1 MGFLNIIFIF
11 IVLCCSQFIT
21 LQAQKT
27 FPVQFA
33 NFDQKNPDNLYFFN
47 NRSNID
53 SNAIQ
58 VTRDTAA
65 DPRIFELL
73 NQSGRVFLNKPFRLW
88 DGEKSDNTTVA
99 ASFESYFRINISPQN
114 DTAGAPP
121 LNNTLGGLTFLIAPN
136 MDLPPNNSSGQ
147 FLGLTNASTD
157 GNSTNQ
163 IIAVEFDNSMQ
174 GSDPDGNH
182 IGIDI
187 NSIRSKKVESLTPLG
202 IVLAPINDT
211 FFYDVWVQYNG
222 TAKVMEV
229 YIAKQEDKDGQTK
242 PKPAS
247 PILTFEV
254 DIREHLKQES
264 YFGFSA
270 STGAGYQLNC
280 VLRWNFTITYFP
292 EKNDWWKIAVGV
304 GVPVV
309 VLGLILAAWLV
320 WLVQKKRKLRN
331 PSLILGVLKSL
342 PGTPREFKF
351 KELKKATENFGEKK
365 KLGQGG
371 YGVVYK
377 GWLAGEG
384 LEIAVKWFSRESIK
398 GQGDFL
404 AELSIINRLR
414 HKHLV
419 KLLGWCHRHGKLLL
433 VYEYMPHGSLDQHLF
448 IGGETDPLSW
458 ELRCKIVSGVGYA
471 LQYLHNEFEQRVVH
485 RDLKASNIM
494 LDSNFN
500 ARLGDFGL
508 ARALDNE
515 RTSYTEGEGVAGT
528 IGYIAPECLLTGKAT
543 EQSDIY
549 AFGAVLLEVV
559 CGQRPGTRI
568 GGFQSL
574 VDWVW
579 FLHRDGRILE
589 AVDIRLKEDFV
600 VEEAKR
606 LLLLGLA
613 CSHPIA
619 NERPRTSDVVQI
631 ILGSVPVPNVP
642 PFRPAFVWPSALP
655 IDIDSSQTDT
665 TTSIPISP
673 FNSGWS
679 QIDTGHTNSSV

>member
-1 MGFLNIIFIF
+1 MGYFGAKTGKIIFIL
-11 IVLCCSQFIT
+11 VLCCSHFIF

-27 FPVQFA
+27 ITFQFSD
-33 NFDQKNPDNLYFFN
+33 FDDNKKPDNLHFLN
-47 NRSNID
+47 AEID

-58 VTRDTAA
+58 VTKDTAGNRQVF
-65 DPRIFELL
+65 DVI
-73 NQSGRVFLNKPFRLW
+73 NQSGRAILDKPFRLW
-88 DGEKSDNTTVA
+88 DGNKSENTSSV
-99 ASFESYFRINISPQN
+99 ASFESYFRINVAPQN

-121 LNNTLGGLTFLIAPN
+121 PNNTLGGLAFLIAPN
-136 MDLPPNNSSGQ
+136 MDSPPANSSGK

-174 GSDPDGNH
+174 DSDPNDNH

-187 NSIRSKKVESLTPLG
+187 NSIRSEKFQSLTPLG
-202 IVLAPINDT
+202 IILAPINDT
-211 FFYDVWVQYNG
+211 VFYDVWVEYSG

-229 YIAKQEDKDGQTK
+229 YIAKQEEKSGQTK
-242 PKPAS
+242 PKPGS
-247 PILTFEV
+247 PILSLEL
-254 DIREHLKQES
+254 DIRDYLNQES

-270 STGAGYQLNC
+270 SNGAGYQLN
-280 VLRWNFTITYFP
+280 L
-292 EKNDWWKIAVGV
+292 
-304 GVPVV
+304 
-309 VLGLILAAWLV
+309 
-320 WLVQKKRKLRN
+320 QKKRKLRN
-331 PSLILGVLKSL
+331 PSLILGALKSL

-351 KELKKATENFGEKK
+351 KELKKATENFGEKN

-494 LDSNFN
+494 LDSSFN

-543 EQSDIY
+543 EQSDVY

-559 CGQRPGTRI
+559 CGQRPGTKI

-589 AVDIRLKEDFV
+589 AVDKRLKEDFV

-619 NERPRTSDVVQI
+619 NERPRTSEVVQI
-631 ILGSVPVPNVP
+631 ILGSFPVPNVP

-655 IDIDSSQTDT
+655 IDIDSSPTYT

-679 QIDTGHTNSSV
+679 QTNTEHTNSLV

>member
-1 MGFLNIIFIF
+1 M
-11 IVLCCSQFIT
+11 
-21 LQAQKT
+21 
-27 FPVQFA
+27 
-33 NFDQKNPDNLYFFN
+33 
-47 NRSNID
+47 D
-53 SNAIQ
+53 S
-58 VTRDTAA
+58 
-65 DPRIFELL
+65 
-73 NQSGRVFLNKPFRLW
+73 
-88 DGEKSDNTTVA
+88 
-99 ASFESYFRINISPQN
+99 
-114 DTAGAPP
+114 PP
-121 LNNTLGGLTFLIAPN
+121 A
-136 MDLPPNNSSGQ
+136 NSSGK

-174 GSDPDGNH
+174 DSDPNDNH

-187 NSIRSKKVESLTPLG
+187 NSIRSEKFQSLTPLG
-202 IVLAPINDT
+202 IILAPINDT
-211 FFYDVWVQYNG
+211 VFYDVWVEYSG
-222 TAKVMEV
+222 TAKVLEV
-229 YIAKQEDKDGQTK
+229 YIAKQEEKSGQTK
-242 PKPAS
+242 PKPGS
-247 PILTFEV
+247 PILSLEL
-254 DIREHLKQES
+254 DIRDYLNQES

-270 STGAGYQLNC
+270 SNGAGYQLN
-280 VLRWNFTITYFP
+280 L
-292 EKNDWWKIAVGV
+292 
-304 GVPVV
+304 
-309 VLGLILAAWLV
+309 
-320 WLVQKKRKLRN
+320 QKKRKLRN
-331 PSLILGVLKSL
+331 PSLILGALKSL

-351 KELKKATENFGEKK
+351 KELKKATENFGEKN

-414 HKHLV
+414 HNHLV

-448 IGGETDPLSW
+448 IGVETDPLSW

-494 LDSNFN
+494 LDSGFN

-543 EQSDIY
+543 EQSDVY

-559 CGQRPGTRI
+559 CGQRPGTKI

-579 FLHRDGRILE
+579 FLHRDGRIVE
-589 AVDIRLKEDFV
+589 AVDKRLKEDFV

-619 NERPRTSDVVQI
+619 NERPRTSEVVQI
-631 ILGSVPVPNVP
+631 ILGSFPVPNVP

-655 IDIDSSQTDT
+655 IDIDSSQTYT

-679 QIDTGHTNSSV
+679 QTNTEHTNSLV

>member
-1 MGFLNIIFIF
+1 MGFFKIIFIL
-11 IVLCCSQFIT
+11 VLCCSQFIFS
-21 LQAQKT
+21 QAEKNFT
-27 FPVQFA
+27 VQFSD
-33 NFDQKNPDNLYFFN
+33 FDQNNYPDNLHFLN
-47 NRSNID
+47 AEID

-58 VTRDTAA
+58 VTKDTANN
-65 DPRIFELL
+65 RQVFQVI
-73 NQSGRVFLNKPFRLW
+73 NQSGRAFLDKPFRLW
-88 DGEKSDNTTVA
+88 DGDKSENTSSV
-99 ASFESYFRINISPQN
+99 ASFESYFRINVAPQN
-114 DTAGAPP
+114 DTAGEPP
-121 LNNTLGGLTFLIAPN
+121 PNNTLGGLAFLIAPN
-136 MDLPPNNSSGQ
+136 MDSPPANSSGK

-174 GSDPDGNH
+174 DSDPDDNH

-187 NSIRSKKVESLTPLG
+187 NSYTSKKVQSLTPLG
-202 IVLAPINDT
+202 IILAPINDT
-211 FFYDVWVQYNG
+211 VFYDVWVKYNG

-229 YIAKQEDKDGQTK
+229 YIAKQEDPNGQTK
-242 PKPAS
+242 PKPGS
-247 PILTFEV
+247 PILTSEL
-254 DIREHLKQES
+254 DIRQYLNQES

-270 STGAGYQLNC
+270 SNGAGYQLNC

-292 EKNDWWKIAVGV
+292 EKNDWWKIGVGV

-309 VLGLILAAWLV
+309 VVGLIVVAWLV
-320 WLVQKKRKLRN
+320 YLVQKKRKLRN
-331 PSLILGVLKSL
+331 PSLILGALKSL

-351 KELKKATENFGEKK
+351 KELKKATENFGEKN

-494 LDSNFN
+494 LDSGFN

-543 EQSDIY
+543 EQSDVY

-559 CGQRPGTRI
+559 CGQRPGTKI

-589 AVDIRLKEDFV
+589 AVDKRLKEDFV

-619 NERPRTSDVVQI
+619 NERPRTSEVVQI
-631 ILGSVPVPNVP
+631 ILGSFPVPNVP

-665 TTSIPISP
+665 TTIPISP

-679 QIDTGHTNSSV
+679 QTNTEHTNSLV

>member
-1 MGFLNIIFIF
+1 MGYFGAKTGKIIFIL
-11 IVLCCSQFIT
+11 VLCCSHFIF

-27 FPVQFA
+27 ITFQFSD
-33 NFDQKNPDNLYFFN
+33 FDDNKKPDNLHFLN
-47 NRSNID
+47 AEID

-58 VTRDTAA
+58 VTKDTAGNRQVF
-65 DPRIFELL
+65 DVI
-73 NQSGRVFLNKPFRLW
+73 NQSGRAFLDKPFRLW
-88 DGEKSDNTTVA
+88 DGNKSENTSSV
-99 ASFESYFRINISPQN
+99 ASFESYFRINVAPQN

-121 LNNTLGGLTFLIAPN
+121 PNNTLGGLAFLIAPN
-136 MDLPPNNSSGQ
+136 MDSPPANSSGK

-174 GSDPDGNH
+174 DSDPNDNH

-187 NSIRSKKVESLTPLG
+187 NSIRSEKFQSLTPLG
-202 IVLAPINDT
+202 IILAPINDT
-211 FFYDVWVQYNG
+211 VFYDVWVEYSG

-229 YIAKQEDKDGQTK
+229 YIAKQEEKSGQTK
-242 PKPAS
+242 PKPGS
-247 PILTFEV
+247 PILSLEL
-254 DIREHLKQES
+254 DIRDYLNQES

-270 STGAGYQLNC
+270 SNGAGYQLN
-280 VLRWNFTITYFP
+280 L
-292 EKNDWWKIAVGV
+292 
-304 GVPVV
+304 
-309 VLGLILAAWLV
+309 
-320 WLVQKKRKLRN
+320 QKKRKLRN
-331 PSLILGVLKSL
+331 PSLILGALKSL

-351 KELKKATENFGEKK
+351 KELKKATENFGEKN

-494 LDSNFN
+494 LDSSFN

-543 EQSDIY
+543 EQSDVY

-559 CGQRPGTRI
+559 CGQRPGTKI

-589 AVDIRLKEDFV
+589 AVDKRLKEDFV

-619 NERPRTSDVVQI
+619 NERPRTSEVVQI
-631 ILGSVPVPNVP
+631 ILGSFPVPNVP

-655 IDIDSSQTDT
+655 IDIDSSPTYT

-679 QIDTGHTNSSV
+679 QTNTEHTNSLV

>member
-1 MGFLNIIFIF
+1 MGYFGAKTGKIIFIL
-11 IVLCCSQFIT
+11 VLCCSQFIF

-27 FPVQFA
+27 ITFQFSD
-33 NFDQKNPDNLYFFN
+33 FDDNKKPDNLHFLN
-47 NRSNID
+47 AEID

-58 VTRDTAA
+58 VTKDTAGNRQVF
-65 DPRIFELL
+65 DVI
-73 NQSGRVFLNKPFRLW
+73 NQSGRAFLDKPFRLW
-88 DGEKSDNTTVA
+88 DGNKSENTSSV
-99 ASFESYFRINISPQN
+99 ASFESYFRINVAPQN

-121 LNNTLGGLTFLIAPN
+121 PNNTLGGLAFLIAPN
-136 MDLPPNNSSGQ
+136 MDSPPANSSGK

-174 GSDPDGNH
+174 DSDPNDNH

-187 NSIRSKKVESLTPLG
+187 NSIRSEKFQSLTPLG
-202 IVLAPINDT
+202 IILAPINDT
-211 FFYDVWVQYNG
+211 VFYDVWVEYSG

-229 YIAKQEDKDGQTK
+229 YIAKQEEKSGQTK
-242 PKPAS
+242 PKPGS
-247 PILTFEV
+247 PILSLEL
-254 DIREHLKQES
+254 DIRDYLNQES

-270 STGAGYQLNC
+270 SNGAGYQLN
-280 VLRWNFTITYFP
+280 L
-292 EKNDWWKIAVGV
+292 
-304 GVPVV
+304 
-309 VLGLILAAWLV
+309 
-320 WLVQKKRKLRN
+320 QKKRKLRN
-331 PSLILGVLKSL
+331 PSLILGALKSL

-351 KELKKATENFGEKK
+351 KELKKATENFGEKN

-494 LDSNFN
+494 LDSSFN

-543 EQSDIY
+543 EQSDVY

-559 CGQRPGTRI
+559 CGQRPGTKI

-589 AVDIRLKEDFV
+589 AVDKRLKEDFV

-619 NERPRTSDVVQI
+619 NERPRTSEVVQI
-631 ILGSVPVPNVP
+631 ILGSFPVPNVP

-655 IDIDSSQTDT
+655 IDIDSSPTYT

-679 QIDTGHTNSSV
+679 QTNTEHTNSLV

>member
-1 MGFLNIIFIF
+1 MGYFGAKTGKIIFIL
-11 IVLCCSQFIT
+11 VLCCSHFIF

-27 FPVQFA
+27 ITFQFS
-33 NFDQKNPDNLYFFN
+33 NFDDNKKPDNLN
-47 NRSNID
+47 LVNAGID
-53 SNAIQ
+53 NNAIQ
-58 VTRDTAA
+58 VTKDTAGNRQVF
-65 DPRIFELL
+65 DVI
-73 NQSGRVFLNKPFRLW
+73 NQSGRAFLDKPFRLW
-88 DGEKSDNTTVA
+88 DGNKSENTSNV
-99 ASFESYFRINISPQN
+99 ASFESYFRINVAPQN

-121 LNNTLGGLTFLIAPN
+121 PNNTLGGLAFLIAPN
-136 MDLPPNNSSGQ
+136 MDSPPANSSGK

-174 GSDPDGNH
+174 DSDPNDNH

-187 NSIRSKKVESLTPLG
+187 NSIRSEKFQSLTPLG
-202 IVLAPINDT
+202 IILAPINDT
-211 FFYDVWVQYNG
+211 VFYDVWVEYSG
-222 TAKVMEV
+222 TAKVLEV
-229 YIAKQEDKDGQTK
+229 YIAKQEEKSGQTK
-242 PKPAS
+242 PKPGS
-247 PILTFEV
+247 PILTLEL
-254 DIREHLKQES
+254 DIRDYLNQES

-270 STGAGYQLNC
+270 SNGAGYQLN
-280 VLRWNFTITYFP
+280 L
-292 EKNDWWKIAVGV
+292 
-304 GVPVV
+304 
-309 VLGLILAAWLV
+309 
-320 WLVQKKRKLRN
+320 QKKRKLRN
-331 PSLILGVLKSL
+331 PSLILGALKSL

-351 KELKKATENFGEKK
+351 KELKKATENFGEKN

-494 LDSNFN
+494 LDSGFN

-543 EQSDIY
+543 EQSDVY

-559 CGQRPGTRI
+559 CGQRPGTKI

-589 AVDIRLKEDFV
+589 AVDKRLKEDFV

-619 NERPRTSDVVQI
+619 NERPRTSEVVQI
-631 ILGSVPVPNVP
+631 ILGSFPVPNVP

-655 IDIDSSQTDT
+655 IDIDSSQTYT

-679 QIDTGHTNSSV
+679 QTDTGHTNSLV